1 MVEEH
6 GGGRPKVLNVE
17 APVGVDGRLE
27 VWESKG
33 SSTSDGFPKVFLQSR
48 GGIFWLEQ
56 GFPAAWVS
64 AAPAAFKLE
73 IGMTV
78 TAIANTAPQQDLC

>member
-1 MVEEH
+1 MVLEKQQKVAQRESCLMVEEH

-56 GFPAAWVS
+56 GFPAA
-64 AAPAAFKLE
+64 
-73 IGMTV
+73 
-78 TAIANTAPQQDLC
+78 

>member
-1 MVEEH
+1 MVLEKQQEVAQSGVFCLMVEEH

-27 VWESKG
+27 DWESKG

-56 GFPAAWVS
+56 GFPAA
-64 AAPAAFKLE
+64 
-73 IGMTV
+73 
-78 TAIANTAPQQDLC
+78 

>member
-1 MVEEH
+1 MVLEKQQEVAQSGVFCLMVEEH

-56 GFPAAWVS
+56 GFPAA
-64 AAPAAFKLE
+64 
-73 IGMTV
+73 
-78 TAIANTAPQQDLC
+78 

>member
-1 MVEEH
+1 MVLEKQQKVAQRESCLMVEEH

-27 VWESKG
+27 DWESKG

-56 GFPAAWVS
+56 GFPVA
-64 AAPAAFKLE
+64 
-73 IGMTV
+73 
-78 TAIANTAPQQDLC
+78 

>member
-1 MVEEH
+1 MVLEKQQEVAQSGVFCLMVEEH

-56 GFPAAWVS
+56 GFPVA
-64 AAPAAFKLE
+64 
-73 IGMTV
+73 
-78 TAIANTAPQQDLC
+78 

>member
-1 MVEEH
+1 MVLEKQQKVAQSGVFCLMVEEH

-56 GFPAAWVS
+56 GFPAA
-64 AAPAAFKLE
+64 
-73 IGMTV
+73 
-78 TAIANTAPQQDLC
+78 

>member
-1 MVEEH
+1 VVLEKQQKVAQRESCLMVEEH

-27 VWESKG
+27 DWESKG

-56 GFPAAWVS
+56 GFPAA
-64 AAPAAFKLE
+64 
-73 IGMTV
+73 
-78 TAIANTAPQQDLC
+78 

>member
-1 MVEEH
+1 MVLEKQQKVAQRESCLMVEEH

-27 VWESKG
+27 DWESKG

-56 GFPAAWVS
+56 GFPAA
-64 AAPAAFKLE
+64 
-73 IGMTV
+73 
-78 TAIANTAPQQDLC
+78 